1 MNADQ
6 IIRAGG
12 DAMLATTKIT
22 NHVTDKSATS
32 VKAMRQACHNIL
44 FTSVNGWAY
53 ANGEPKAELPS
64 WKIAMRVVWVI
75 TAILA
80 ALAEY
85 MTIRRFIKRRKA

>member
-1 MNADQ
+1 
-6 IIRAGG
+6 
-12 DAMLATTKIT
+12 
-22 NHVTDKSATS
+22 
-32 VKAMRQACHNIL
+32 
-44 FTSVNGWAY
+44 VNGWAY